1 MAYSS
6 TPFAYN
12 LYPRLFYENETMQ
25 KTKYSEKINIRD
37 SASYDILK
45 KTVTETFGRKII
57 TSRECRELADD
68 ISKKTSFIINF
79 NTLRRFFGLINS
91 KYPPSVTTTDILAK
105 YCGFNSLHTLVAAK
119 TRASDE
125 DEEYD
130 KRLLEYIIKLFK
142 EIQVIDAPDA
152 TFVSFVALTI
162 KYLDKHPE
170 VANAFQK
177 AVVKTKNGRAV
188 YFEQFLNLDHLHLY
202 LQETKEPAGKIF
214 AHSLLCL
221 RYWLVANDTQ
231 FLEQYNQIEQ
241 LEAADK
247 TPVICGLYC
256 AAQLLYADITG
267 TQPDAVFADAA
278 KCHLEFKNT
287 PAKLHESFE
296 FIFCR
301 ALILTGHFEQATFYS
316 TYLVK
321 KYPKE
326 SHPKDFDF
334 FETLQL
340 FKGIALSKTNEIA
353 KAKHIFSTIQSR
365 EFNFLTAR
373 LDTIL
378 HLVFA
383 SYLGRE
389 NSKLVTQTEDLIAS
403 IGFVRLNKI
412 SQF

>member
-1 MAYSS
+1 
-6 TPFAYN
+6 
-12 LYPRLFYENETMQ
+12 MQ
-25 KTKYSEKINIRD
+25 KSKYPEKIDIRD
-37 SASYDILK
+37 AASYDILK

-57 TSRECRELADD
+57 TSRECHELADD

-79 NTLRRFFGLINS
+79 NTLRRFFGLISS

-119 TRASDE
+119 TKPSDE

-142 EIQVIDAPDA
+142 EIQIQDAPDA

-177 AVVKTKNGRAV
+177 AIVKTKNGRAF
-188 YFEQFLNLDHLHLY
+188 YFEQFLNIDHLNSFYGDGLNLY
-202 LQETKEPAGKIF
+202 VQETKEPTSKIF
-214 AHSLLCL
+214 AHGLLCL
-221 RYWLVANDTQ
+221 KYWLIADDALL
-231 FLEQYNQIEQ
+231 LEQYNQIEQ
-241 LEAADK
+241 LKTVDK
-247 TPVICGLYC
+247 TPINCGIYYT
-256 AAQLLYADITG
+256 AQLLYTDITG
-267 TQPDAVFADAA
+267 GKPDAVFAEAV

-287 PAKLHESFE
+287 AAKLHESFE

-301 ALILTGHFEQATFYS
+301 ALILTGYFEQAAFYS

-326 SHPKDFDF
+326 SQPKDHDF
-334 FETLQL
+334 FETIQL
-340 FKGIALSKTNEIA
+340 FKGMALSKTNEMA
-353 KAKHIFSTIQSR
+353 KAKHIFATIKPR
-365 EFNFLTAR
+365 EFNFLTTR

-378 HLVFA
+378 HLIFT
-383 SYLGRE
+383 SYIGKAT
-389 NSKLVTQTEDLIAS
+389 SKLVTQTEDLVAS